1 MSSIST
7 IIFLGT
13 RVILASIIGL
23 MLQIGLLVKIPNY
36 LLIIQEAIKVTA
48 SNMFDTLQLDSQ
60 YHIAYNLIGGD
71 NIIVHTFFVLL
82 AYISILVL
90 VLIFK
95 SGKSSRSHPRTYH

>member
-1 MSSIST
+1 MSNIST

-23 MLQIGLLVKIPNY
+23 MLQIGLLVKLPDF
-36 LLIIQEAIKVTA
+36 LLFIQEAIKATA
-48 SNMFDTLQLDSQ
+48 SNMLDTLQVDPQ

-95 SGKSSRSHPRTYH
+95 SRKSSRRRSRIP